1 MKMLS
6 VGELL
11 SIFSELSVDNKKNL
25 YNFLI
30 KEFSNVSEE
39 KKVEFLKLL
48 EDLKEDLL
56 YYDEEDLNEKN
67 NEIYLTQKELSA
79 MFGISVRHIQ
89 RILKKESIKP
99 VNEGQRP
106 LLYNLENFEKY
117 YFSNKRENMNN
128 RKRYFYRKEINRKN
142 KYSHLWYGYMRLIFQ
157 THFFNVIIK

>member
-142 KYSHLWYGYMRLIFQ
+142 KYSHL
-157 THFFNVIIK
+157 